1 MPSHS
6 EARQEEGRKAVE
18 RTTAQLKQELKQC
31 GLDVDGVA
39 LAGEADDVIIKLAE
53 EKHADLIVVGT
64 HGRTGFGKVLLGSV
78 SERVI
83 GKAKCAV
90 LVVKA

>member
-1 MPSHS
+1 M
-6 EARQEEGRKAVE
+6 AVE
-18 RTTAQLKQELKQC
+18 RTTAQLRQD
-31 GLDVDGVA
+31 GLDVEGVA
-39 LAGEADDVIIKLAE
+39 LPGEADDVIVKLAE
-53 EKHADLIVVGT
+53 EKGADLIVVGSY
-64 HGRTGFGKVLLGSV
+64 GRTGFGKILLGSV

>member
-1 MPSHS
+1 MI
-6 EARQEEGRKAVE
+6 V
-18 RTTAQLKQELKQC
+18 
-31 GLDVDGVA
+31 
-39 LAGEADDVIIKLAE
+39 KLAE

>member
-1 MPSHS
+1 MAKVRFGQRAMNQMLVKVATRKSPGQFGC
-6 EARQEEGRKAVE
+6 ARGRS
-18 RTTAQLKQELKQC
+18 
-31 GLDVDGVA
+31 
-39 LAGEADDVIIKLAE
+39 
-53 EKHADLIVVGT
+53 
-64 HGRTGFGKVLLGSV
+64 FGKALLGSV

>member
-1 MPSHS
+1 
-6 EARQEEGRKAVE
+6 
-18 RTTAQLKQELKQC
+18 
-31 GLDVDGVA
+31 
-39 LAGEADDVIIKLAE
+39 VIIKLAE
-53 EKHADLIVVGT
+53 DKGADLIVVGT
-64 HGRTGFGKVLLGSV
+64 YGRTGFGKVLLGSV

>member
-1 MPSHS
+1 
-6 EARQEEGRKAVE
+6 V
-18 RTTAQLKQELKQC
+18 
-31 GLDVDGVA
+31 

-53 EKHADLIVVGT
+53 EKGADLIVVGS

-90 LVVKA
+90 LVAKA